1 MSEGYCVSLQ
11 HHCHHHHYSSM
22 GDLSPFPLK
31 ECTDVWWV
39 SKKTLCS
46 AFIFNFSDWWNQ
58 TTSGFVLVDLVGHV
72 SAHGLDLNVPGVGIF
87 WFICKPFLFW
97 RGQGERGRREGRVSL
112 KYYATRA
119 YEQPY
124 CLSLS
129 DRFAWH
135 SLWLASNCVVQF
147 KCVFSAVSQFECHG
161 GID

>member
-1 MSEGYCVSLQ
+1 MSEGKCVRLQ

-22 GDLSPFPLK
+22 GDRSPFPLK
-31 ECTDVWWV
+31 ERTDVWWV
-39 SKKTLCS
+39 GKKTLCS

-97 RGQGERGRREGRVSL
+97 RGTGREGKREGRVSC
-112 KYYATRA
+112 KYCTTWDHK
-119 YEQPY
+119 QPS

-129 DRFAWH
+129 HRLAWH
-135 SLWLASNCVVQF
+135 SLWLALNCVVQL
-147 KCVFSAVSQFECHG
+147 KVASS
-161 GID
+161 

>member
-1 MSEGYCVSLQ
+1 MSEEKRVSLQ
-11 HHCHHHHYSSM
+11 RPCHHHHHSSM
-22 GDLSPFPLK
+22 GDLFPSSLK
-31 ECTDVWWV
+31 ERTDVWWV

-72 SAHGLDLNVPGVGIF
+72 SAHGLDLNVPWVGIF

-112 KYYATRA
+112 YIACNQSYS
-119 YEQPY
+119 QPY

-129 DRFAWH
+129 NRFAWQ
-135 SLWLASNCVVQF
+135 SLWLASNREVQF
-147 KCVFSAVSQFECHG
+147 KVAFWCAEP
-161 GID
+161 I

>member
-1 MSEGYCVSLQ
+1 MSEEKCISLQ
-11 HHCHHHHYSSM
+11 HPCHHHHHHHSSTS
-22 GDLSPFPLK
+22 DLFPSLLK
-31 ECTDVWWV
+31 ERTDAWWV

-72 SAHGLDLNVPGVGIF
+72 SAHGLDLNVPWVGIF

-112 KYYATRA
+112 KTTWDYL
-119 YEQPY
+119 QPY

-135 SLWLASNCVVQF
+135 SVLKYYRVRSPRLQ
-147 KCVFSAVSQFECHG
+147 KCFSFPPV
-161 GID
+161 I